1 MKERGSCGG
10 RTRGQTELDVL
21 LGGGVG
27 SREVEDCPVRM
38 RAFQAIVRGKV
49 VSEDAHDRFKVPLY
63 IGNESG
69 SGGALGY
76 QVFSFLSDVH
86 VCFLCRKTHF
96 CPPETRMKTI

>member
-1 MKERGSCGG
+1 M
-10 RTRGQTELDVL
+10 
-21 LGGGVG
+21 
-27 SREVEDCPVRM
+27 RM

-69 SGGALGY
+69 GGGALGY

-86 VCFLCRKTHF
+86 VCFLCRKTRF
-96 CPPETRMKTI
+96 CPPERILLCAGLQSTSKFLTLSDFLHFSGL